1 MVLAAG
7 DVTEFLSIDLTTI
20 IATLLNTLILFLV
33 LKHFLF
39 DKVNK
44 VIEDRKNDVKETY
57 RQADEA
63 KENAQKLE
71 AEYTSRLEGAKEESA
86 QIIQTATRKAQQ
98 RSDEIISEAESMR
111 NYLLRCGVPESAIIM
126 EPRST
131 TTRENMAFSKALM
144 DENGYES
151 ALIVTSDYHLWRAM
165 RLADRAGISG
175 SCAGARNSSNIFF
188 TVKNLARET
197 LSWIKFALTD

>member
-33 LKHFLF
+33 LRHFLF

-71 AEYTSRLEGAKEESA
+71 AEYTKEESA

-98 RSDEIISEAESMR
+98 RSDEIIDEARTEAKGLVDNAS
-111 NYLLRCGVPESAIIM
+111 
-126 EPRST
+126 
-131 TTRENMAFSKALM
+131 REIEREKKIAVNQIKNEITDIAFSAAAAVVEKDM
-144 DENGYES
+144 TGEDNER
-151 ALIVTSDYHLWRAM
+151 LI
-165 RLADRAGISG
+165 
-175 SCAGARNSSNIFF
+175 
-188 TVKNLARET
+188 E
-197 LSWIKFALTD
+197 KFIDNVGEM

>member
-63 KENAQKLE
+63 KENAEKLE

-98 RSDEIISEAESMR
+98 RSDEIISEARTEAKGLVDNAS
-111 NYLLRCGVPESAIIM
+111 
-126 EPRST
+126 
-131 TTRENMAFSKALM
+131 REKKISVNQIKNEITDIAFSAAAAVVEKDM
-144 DENGYES
+144 TGEDNER
-151 ALIVTSDYHLWRAM
+151 LI
-165 RLADRAGISG
+165 
-175 SCAGARNSSNIFF
+175 
-188 TVKNLARET
+188 E
-197 LSWIKFALTD
+197 KFIDNVGEM

>member
-63 KENAQKLE
+63 KENAEKLE

-98 RSDEIISEAESMR
+98 RSDEIISEARTEAKGLVDNAS
-111 NYLLRCGVPESAIIM
+111 
-126 EPRST
+126 
-131 TTRENMAFSKALM
+131 REIEREKKIAVNQNDITDIAFSAAAAVVEKDM
-144 DENGYES
+144 TGEDNER
-151 ALIVTSDYHLWRAM
+151 LI
-165 RLADRAGISG
+165 
-175 SCAGARNSSNIFF
+175 
-188 TVKNLARET
+188 E
-197 LSWIKFALTD
+197 KFIDNVGEM

>member
-63 KENAQKLE
+63 KENAEKLE

-98 RSDEIISEAESMR
+98 RSDEIISEARTEAKGLVDQER
-111 NYLLRCGVPESAIIM
+111 DHRYCFLGCG
-126 EPRST
+126 
-131 TTRENMAFSKALM
+131 
-144 DENGYES
+144 
-151 ALIVTSDYHLWRAM
+151 
-165 RLADRAGISG
+165 G
-175 SCAGARNSSNIFF
+175 SCGKGYDRRGQRTSY
-188 TVKNLARET
+188 REVH
-197 LSWIKFALTD
+197 

>member
-63 KENAQKLE
+63 KENAEKLE
-71 AEYTSRLEGAKEESA
+71 AEYTNRLEGAKEESA
-86 QIIQTATRKAQQ
+86 QIIQT
-98 RSDEIISEAESMR
+98 
-111 NYLLRCGVPESAIIM
+111 
-126 EPRST
+126 
-131 TTRENMAFSKALM
+131 
-144 DENGYES
+144 
-151 ALIVTSDYHLWRAM
+151 
-165 RLADRAGISG
+165 
-175 SCAGARNSSNIFF
+175 
-188 TVKNLARET
+188 
-197 LSWIKFALTD
+197 

>member
-63 KENAQKLE
+63 KENAEKLE

-98 RSDEIISEAESMR
+98 RSDEIISEARTEAKGLVDFKR
-111 NYLLRCGVPESAIIM
+111 DRKRKEDRCQPDQERDHRYCFLGC
-126 EPRST
+126 
-131 TTRENMAFSKALM
+131 
-144 DENGYES
+144 G
-151 ALIVTSDYHLWRAM
+151 
-165 RLADRAGISG
+165 G
-175 SCAGARNSSNIFF
+175 SCGKGYDRRGQRTSY
-188 TVKNLARET
+188 REVH
-197 LSWIKFALTD
+197 

>member
-63 KENAQKLE
+63 KENAEKLE

-98 RSDEIISEAESMR
+98 RSDEIISEARTEAKGLVDNASKKIAV
-111 NYLLRCGVPESAIIM
+111 NQIKNEITDI
-126 EPRST
+126 
-131 TTRENMAFSKALM
+131 AFSAAAAVVEKDM
-144 DENGYES
+144 TGEDNER
-151 ALIVTSDYHLWRAM
+151 LI
-165 RLADRAGISG
+165 
-175 SCAGARNSSNIFF
+175 
-188 TVKNLARET
+188 E
-197 LSWIKFALTD
+197 KFIDNVGEM